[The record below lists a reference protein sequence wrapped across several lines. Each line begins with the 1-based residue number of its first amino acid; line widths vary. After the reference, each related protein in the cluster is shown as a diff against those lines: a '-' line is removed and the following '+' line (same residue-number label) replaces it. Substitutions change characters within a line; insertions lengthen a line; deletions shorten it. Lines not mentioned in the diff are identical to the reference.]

1 MSNNDADDVLDFINS
16 LPDPKSTPKAPG
28 NAKVESSDDFKDFL
42 DELSAHEK
50 AGKGLTRS
58 KLEPKKRDELMESR
72 RSLSAKVLGP
82 PTRRAVPSAVPELKA
97 SAVITPPSALP
108 TPTQTSETPGTNPRP
123 PFPQEPEKEATVDPI
138 SSISLWWNT
147 EGLSKVLSLWGLL
160 ASNASHFGET
170 TFQLASNTSQQLS
183 HQKHKFLTEN
193 QGLEAE
199 QISHITG
206 KLNLILSTVSQQIKE
221 GLINKDDEIL
231 NIFLVCDWQN
241 TAEFDALCAPKFEA
255 VMDQIEGGV
264 SVTVS
269 NFNHKHENFDSAKGS
284 HYDLGMFHGKAIDGE
299 KLCFANLENSINEY
313 LKIQE
318 SQNEQKKADGQQKDN
333 EKAEIATSNV
343 FIAIQPI
350 CTGQQPVTPIP
361 ESNEPSATTAASSSS
376 SSTSL
381 VFIEANNA
389 NSFAFTLILKDI
401 TNNITIVSKSQ
412 PFPVRWARW
421 LAGQSKDVDAI
432 FSAEDGESGVDPSDW
447 VNGWVKNGLELSFA
461 VLAQEYI
468 INRMGIY

>member
-1 MSNNDADDVLDFINS
+1 
-16 LPDPKSTPKAPG
+16 
-28 NAKVESSDDFKDFL
+28 
-42 DELSAHEK
+42 
-50 AGKGLTRS
+50 
-58 KLEPKKRDELMESR
+58 
-72 RSLSAKVLGP
+72 
-82 PTRRAVPSAVPELKA
+82 
-97 SAVITPPSALP
+97 
-108 TPTQTSETPGTNPRP
+108 
-123 PFPQEPEKEATVDPI
+123 
-138 SSISLWWNT
+138 
-147 EGLSKVLSLWGLL
+147 VLSLWGLL
-160 ASNASHFGET
+160 ASNASHLGET

-199 QISHITG
+199 QITYITG

-221 GLINKDDEIL
+221 GLIDKDDEIL

-241 TAEFDALCAPKFEA
+241 TTEFDALCARKFDA

-269 NFNHKHENFDSAKGS
+269 NFNHKHENFDCAKGS
-284 HYDLGMFHGKAIDGE
+284 HYDLGMFYGKAIDGE
-299 KLCFANLENSINEY
+299 KLCFANLENSINDY

-318 SQNEQKKADGQQKDN
+318 SQDGQNKAEGQQKDN
-333 EKAEIATSNV
+333 AEAEIATSNV

-350 CTGQQPVTPIP
+350 CTGQEPVTPIP
-361 ESNEPSATTAASSSS
+361 ESNAPSATTAASSSS
-376 SSTSL
+376 FCTSL

-447 VNGWVKNGLELSFA
+447 EIKVHLLVSLLHTVAAFA
-461 VLAQEYI
+461 SVGDSRHSVEDERDHKA
-468 INRMGIY
+468 